1 MTRITSKEY
10 DMKYK
15 LDDIEKK
22 KVFDVPEGYFE
33 DLPMKIQKRI
43 ESESTSKMAIAWPKW
58 SVALA
63 ASLTLIAV
71 FLFVIPSNDVNAED
85 LLASVTQ
92 EELIAY
98 LDEIELE
105 EFEIIT
111 ALGDNPTVF
120 DFEETEGLDDIDL
133 EDQSIDDMLLEY
145 DLEEELL

>member
-63 ASLTLIAV
+63 ASLPLIAV

-111 ALGDNPTVF
+111 ALGDNPSVF

-133 EDQSIDDMLLEY
+133 EDQSIDDMLLVY

>member
-33 DLPMKIQKRI
+33 DLPMKIQKKI

-111 ALGDNPTVF
+111 ALGDNPSVF
-120 DFEETEGLDDIDL
+120 DFAETEGLDDIDL
-133 EDQSIDDMLLEY
+133 EDQSIYDMLLEY

>member
-58 SVALA
+58 GVALA

-111 ALGDNPTVF
+111 ALGDNPSVF
-120 DFEETEGLDDIDL
+120 DFAETEGLDDIDL
-133 EDQSIDDMLLEY
+133 EDQSIDDMLLDY

>member
-1 MTRITSKEY
+1 
-10 DMKYK
+10 MKYK

-22 KVFDVPEGYFE
+22 KVFDVPESYFE

-43 ESESTSKMAIAWPKW
+43 ESETSGKVAFAWPKW

-105 EFEIIT
+105 EFEIIA
-111 ALGDNPTVF
+111 ALGDNPSVF

>member
-111 ALGDNPTVF
+111 ALGDNPSVF